1 MSPLHLH
8 FLLSLEGGRLIP
20 ALIVLSSIVNQEQP
34 QAAVSVPV
42 IAALSLGAYWAN
54 TLGL

>member
-8 FLLSLEGGRLIP
+8 FLLSLEGGQLIP
-20 ALIVLSSIVNQEQP
+20 ALIVLSSIVDQEQP